1 MFGLYIFSLVIGG
14 AFLLLS
20 LFGDA
25 FGSDI
30 DGLDADVDVDVGLDA
45 DGSALWQVLSL
56 RSVVY
61 ALFGFGAVGTMLSVT
76 GLFGT
81 LSTAAYAATAGVLS
95 GALISWVFGLI
106 QRGDSGN
113 RTNDRSFE
121 GLLGDVTV
129 PFGIDGIGQVAVTV
143 GGRRHVLLARPHG
156 SPAETAPEEWKRIV
170 VVELE
175 QGVAR
180 VSPAE
185 PGLLKAVEDLE

>member
-25 FGSDI
+25 FEHDV
-30 DGLDADVDVDVGLDA
+30 DGLDADVDIDGHVIGDA
-45 DGSALWQVLSL
+45 AGVWKVLSL
-56 RSVVY
+56 RSVIY
-61 ALFGFGAVGTMLSVT
+61 ALFGFGAVGTLLSLT
-76 GLFGT
+76 GLFGA
-81 LSTAAYAATAGVLS
+81 LGTAAYAGTAGVLS
-95 GALISWVFGLI
+95 GALISWAFNFVRGGEAG
-106 QRGDSGN
+106 QRS
-113 RTNDRSFE
+113 TDRAFE

-129 PFGIDGIGQVAVTV
+129 PFGSDGMGQVAVTV

-156 SPAETAPEEWKRIV
+156 SPADTAPEQWKRIV

-185 PGLLKAVEDLE
+185 PDLLKAVEDLE

>member
-25 FGSDI
+25 FGTDV
-30 DGLDADVDVDVGLDA
+30 DGLDADVDVDLSPDA
-45 DGSALWQVLSL
+45 SGLWQVLSL

-61 ALFGFGAVGTMLSVT
+61 ALFGFGAVGTMLSLT
-76 GLFGT
+76 GMFGT
-81 LSTAAYAATAGVLS
+81 LSTVAYAGTAGVLS
-95 GALISWVFGLI
+95 GALISWVFGLVH
-106 QRGDSGN
+106 RGDSGQ

-129 PFGIDGIGQVAVTV
+129 PFGSDGIGQVAVTL
-143 GGRRHVLLARPHG
+143 GGRRHVLLARPLR
-156 SPAETAPEEWKRIV
+156 SAAESPEEWKRIV

-185 PGLLKAVEDLE
+185 PDLLKAVED